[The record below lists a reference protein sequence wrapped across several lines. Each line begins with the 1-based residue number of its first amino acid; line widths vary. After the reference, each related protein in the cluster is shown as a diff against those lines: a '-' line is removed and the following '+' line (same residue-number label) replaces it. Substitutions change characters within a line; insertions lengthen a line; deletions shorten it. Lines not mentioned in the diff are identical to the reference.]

1 MIDFTRAELI
11 DFTTHYVGNK
21 GLGEELTI
29 NDKQVK
35 VDDDFTKDTLIR
47 YLTSPFK
54 TDMYYQFKSK
64 NEMNYHDV
72 ASYVSDLFKDTKTF
86 MEYSAKLAEALYNQS
101 MHPKIAGGVFYTCYF
116 KDCNVD
122 GVICDA
128 IGIFKTEKKDTY
140 LKVDHNFQVECDN
153 GINVNKLDK
162 GCLIFNTEQENG
174 YKISV
179 IDNNNKIADCAFYWV
194 EDFLNVKIKENAYFH
209 TSNFID
215 TCVGFCEEI
224 LTESNNVTKDDQAM
238 MLNKSVNFFKE
249 KDKFVLA
256 DFKNEVLAQDEIKE
270 SFDEYRSNYNDKM
283 DLKDVKEF
291 DISATAVKK
300 NQKYCKSVIKLD
312 KNFHVYIH
320 ARHENME
327 RGFDEEKGLKFIK
340 LFYTN
345 ETD

>member
-11 DFTTHYVGNK
+11 DFTAHYVGNK
-21 GLGEELTI
+21 GLGEELAI

-140 LKVDHNFQVECDN
+140 LKVDHNFHVECDN

-300 NQKYCKSVIKLD
+300 NQKYCKSLIKLD

-327 RGFDEEKGLKFIK
+327 RGYDEEKGLKFIK
-340 LFYTN
+340 LYYTN